1 MSERFSYPKGRVT
14 YYLLVKTS
22 IVRVLYDCMIEI
34 IWIALVPVLQL
45 VEEIKKFEGE
55 GGQRPSDC
63 HGESTCLEKL
73 GMLRNTVRTTIS

>member
-1 MSERFSYPKGRVT
+1 MSERPGHPKGRVT

-22 IVRVLYDCMIEI
+22 IVRALYDCMIEI

-55 GGQRPSDC
+55 GG
-63 HGESTCLEKL
+63 
-73 GMLRNTVRTTIS
+73 